1 MLDEQDIHF
10 RHHVHR
16 LQQVLAVVAMF
27 IEERI
32 ETMMDVILEIAMRR
46 HLRQNLLD
54 DVLVVVQNL
63 LQRVRTEMIV
73 RQQVDEFTEGKT
85 S

>member
-1 MLDEQDIHF
+1 
-10 RHHVHR
+10 
-16 LQQVLAVVAMF
+16 MF